1 MQQAYVQVVS
11 VVLGLCKLYIILY
24 RMVKAAQLRLGG
36 FFVCK
41 KLRIGLDILKV
52 IQKTIVGSIEV
63 YGMKTDAIK
72 EALESVKKEDPKL
85 YEDVVEYISSNRN
98 KTGVHP
104 EGVYQEHSW
113 PNIIGPMP
121 GPFPHPRNPFEQNP
135 FGVFWPLA
143 GLYLFYKLVRRVWRL
158 LRGKNQNIS
167 LDDIITYMNNHK

>member
-1 MQQAYVQVVS
+1 MSLFICRNIFFNSSY
-11 VVLGLCKLYIILY
+11 KYIIFGCVILY
-24 RMVKAAQLRLGG
+24 AYT
-36 FFVCK
+36 FVQYTCNH
-41 KLRIGLDILKV
+41 LVIL
-52 IQKTIVGSIEV
+52 ILFCSIEV
-63 YGMKTDAIK
+63 YGMKTDVIK

-85 YEDVVEYISSNRN
+85 YEDVVEFISSNRN

-104 EGVYQEHSW
+104 EGVYHEHSW

-143 GLYLFYKLVRRVWRL
+143 GLYLFYKLVRKVWRL

-167 LDDIITYMNNHK
+167 LDDIITYINNHK

>member
-1 MQQAYVQVVS
+1 MRY
-11 VVLGLCKLYIILY
+11 
-24 RMVKAAQLRLGG
+24 
-36 FFVCK
+36 F
-41 KLRIGLDILKV
+41 LRIQFCTIYMYQLVILMLFC
-52 IQKTIVGSIEV
+52 SIEV
-63 YGMKTDAIK
+63 YGMKTDVIK

-85 YEDVVEYISSNRN
+85 YDDVVEYISSNRN

-104 EGVYQEHSW
+104 EGVYHEHNW

-143 GLYLFYKLVRRVWRL
+143 GLYLFYKLVRKVWRL

-167 LDDIITYMNNHK
+167 LDDIITYINNHK

>member
-1 MQQAYVQVVS
+1 
-11 VVLGLCKLYIILY
+11 
-24 RMVKAAQLRLGG
+24 
-36 FFVCK
+36 
-41 KLRIGLDILKV
+41 
-52 IQKTIVGSIEV
+52 
-63 YGMKTDAIK
+63 MKTDVIK

-104 EGVYQEHSW
+104 DGVYQEHSW

-121 GPFPHPRNPFEQNP
+121 GPFPHSRNPFEYNP

-143 GLYLFYKLVRRVWRL
+143 GLYLLYKLVRKVWRL

-167 LDDIITYMNNHK
+167 SDDIITYMNNHK